1 MSRMPQNQTC
11 HSSFTIARVWEIHT
25 TIREH
30 QIYERGDQGGSG
42 WATTPCPVRG
52 CSNDLGHY
60 GGACALPVHVPPPPS
75 GHAQALA
82 HAQARRRTRIG
93 PAKLTLCPDHA
104 SLDLSTADP
113 AEDRA
118 GSNPAHP
125 LFHNPQMEMPHGTRE
140 VRDRQ
145 AVDQAPDLHD

>member
-1 MSRMPQNQTC
+1 MAPDLDVR
-11 HSSFTIARVWEIHT
+11 HKGV
-25 TIREH
+25 IR
-30 QIYERGDQGGSG
+30 YLCCPSGGSVSGWGRGGCKVKVYTLDFWGVLRGDAYIMGGRVLCQSM
-42 WATTPCPVRG
+42 C
-52 CSNDLGHY
+52 
-60 GGACALPVHVPPPPS
+60 PPPS

-118 GSNPAHP
+118 RRVTVQPAP
-125 LFHNPQMEMPHGTRE
+125 LFNNQHGME
-140 VRDRQ
+140 
-145 AVDQAPDLHD
+145 